1 MKVMKISWCN
11 SGNQQWN
18 QLAQTYFYAH
28 GALTDEGVSGAAMC
42 SGGGGAA
49 WRNSGSGWIPKVF
62 HASFV
67 GGFYNRVIP
76 FLWSRLLGDIPRRE
90 NPFVKALRKLDE
102 IINSQVTT
110 FRYIQDPSV
119 ISRLAKHWST
129 NKNYVWKL
137 KSQNCLITNNIS

>member
-1 MKVMKISWCN
+1 M
-11 SGNQQWN
+11 
-18 QLAQTYFYAH
+18 QLRKSTMESTRTNLFYAH

-42 SGGGGAA
+42 SGGGCVAR
-49 WRNSGSGWIPKVF
+49 RNSGSGWIPKVF

-119 ISRLAKHWST
+119 ISRLAKH
-129 NKNYVWKL
+129 
-137 KSQNCLITNNIS
+137 

>member
-1 MKVMKISWCN
+1 MLILGKSTIESTCTN
-11 SGNQQWN
+11 
-18 QLAQTYFYAH
+18 LFYAH

-42 SGGGGAA
+42 SGDVNAA
-49 WRNSGSGWIPKVF
+49 RRNSGSGWIPKVF

-119 ISRLAKHWST
+119 ISRLAKH
-129 NKNYVWKL
+129 
-137 KSQNCLITNNIS
+137 

>member
-1 MKVMKISWCN
+1 MPRRHHRMHHVRLLYSDF
-11 SGNQQWN
+11 GNILM
-18 QLAQTYFYAH
+18 QLGKSTMEPTCTNLFYTH
-28 GALTDEGVSGAAMC
+28 GALTDEGVSGGAMC

-90 NPFVKALRKLDE
+90 NPFVNALRKLDE

-119 ISRLAKHWST
+119 ISRLAKH
-129 NKNYVWKL
+129 
-137 KSQNCLITNNIS
+137 

>member
-1 MKVMKISWCN
+1 M
-11 SGNQQWN
+11 
-18 QLAQTYFYAH
+18 QLGKSTMESTRTNLFYAH

-42 SGGGGAA
+42 SGGGGTARRGTA
-49 WRNSGSGWIPKVF
+49 RYGAERRNSGSGWIPKVF

-67 GGFYNRVIP
+67 WGFYNRVIP

-119 ISRLAKHWST
+119 ISRLAKH
-129 NKNYVWKL
+129 
-137 KSQNCLITNNIS
+137 